1 MPNNRSSSPPGD
13 ASLSLRFVS
22 SIDPE
27 PKKKVAHK
35 KSRAGCTSCKKR
47 KVKCDEFYPC
57 KNCLRRNETCVPP
70 PKTSSPEA
78 GDSPP
83 AQRPFDTS
91 GPVNLLHM
99 ELFHHFQ
106 HVTIP
111 TLCFTEIWPSVIP
124 LAFKEEYLMTAMLAV
139 SARHL
144 SILQPQEKIYVE
156 AAMAL
161 LSRSCSVFS
170 AVLDRSDKYDPLFF
184 TAQLIQYLTWS
195 NLEFLKNENVP
206 DSPVLDLSRDQLFL
220 LSSGVRVF
228 LSRTRVHGS
237 DSIFARSW
245 QSSQCDALDLIVTE
259 QGMDRNSIVEGFMKR
274 YDELTPGGSP
284 SNLDDRETYTAE
296 KDMERASFRNIV
308 NTLSVILALWTYR
321 ETNTRPSERSDLERY
336 ILAFPLFCFGPFLD
350 MIVANDSR
358 ALLVL
363 YHFYNTSQ
371 LLLGNNTTWWAS
383 GRMKVMSHFIKQELA
398 RRHLEPSVIELDS

>member
-1 MPNNRSSSPPGD
+1 MPNYRSSTPPGD
-13 ASLSLRFVS
+13 ASLPLRFVS
-22 SIDPE
+22 SIHPE

-35 KSRAGCTSCKKR
+35 KSRGGCISCKKR
-47 KVKCDEFYPC
+47 KVKCDELYPC
-57 KNCLRRNETCVPP
+57 KNCLRRNETCVPS
-70 PKTSSPEA
+70 PKTLSPEA

-83 AQRPFDTS
+83 ARRPFDTS
-91 GPVNLLHM
+91 GSVNLLHM

-111 TLCFTEIWPSVIP
+111 TLCFPEIWPSVLP

-144 SILQPQEKIYVE
+144 SILRPQETTYAE

-161 LSRSCSVFS
+161 LSRSCSIFS
-170 AVLDRSDKYDPLFF
+170 TVLDRSDKYDPLFF

-195 NLEFLKNENVP
+195 NLEFLKVEGGP
-206 DSPVLDLSRDQLFL
+206 DSSVLDLSRDQLFL

-228 LSRTRVHGS
+228 LSSTRAHGS
-237 DSIFARSW
+237 DSIFTRSW

-259 QGMDRNSIVEGFMKR
+259 QGMDRDSLVEGFMKR
-274 YDELTPGGSP
+274 YDELTPGESP
-284 SNLDDRETYTAE
+284 NLDNQVTCMTE
-296 KDMERASFRNIV
+296 KDAERASFRGIV
-308 NTLSVILALWTYR
+308 NMLSVILALWKHR

-371 LLLGNNTTWWAS
+371 LLLADEATWWAS
-383 GRMKVMSHFIKQELA
+383 GRMKAMSHLIKQELA
-398 RRHLEPSVIELDS
+398 RRRLETSVVELAS